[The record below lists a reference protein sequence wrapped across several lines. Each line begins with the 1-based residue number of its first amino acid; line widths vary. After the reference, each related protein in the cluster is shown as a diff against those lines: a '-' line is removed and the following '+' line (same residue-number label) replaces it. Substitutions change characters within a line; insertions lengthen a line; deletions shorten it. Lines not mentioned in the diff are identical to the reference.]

1 MAVATIEVSIQIGD
15 PAGRRFEAVEAI
27 VDTGSTFTAAPREL
41 LERLG
46 IRPTRRHRFRIASGE
61 VIESD
66 VGDAMVRLQ
75 GIQGP
80 TPVIFCEHGEPVR
93 LGAVTLEQFLLGVDP
108 VAQRLIPVEGLRVGR
123 FGS

>member
-1 MAVATIEVSIQIGD
+1 MTTFQVPIQIGD
-15 PAGRRFEAVEAI
+15 TAGRRFEEVEAI

-61 VIESD
+61 VVESD
-66 VGDAMVRLQ
+66 VGDAMVRLL

-80 TPVIFCEHGEPVR
+80 TPVIFNEPGEPVL

-108 VAQRLIPVEGLRVGR
+108 VAQRLIPVEGLRVSR
-123 FGS
+123 FDP